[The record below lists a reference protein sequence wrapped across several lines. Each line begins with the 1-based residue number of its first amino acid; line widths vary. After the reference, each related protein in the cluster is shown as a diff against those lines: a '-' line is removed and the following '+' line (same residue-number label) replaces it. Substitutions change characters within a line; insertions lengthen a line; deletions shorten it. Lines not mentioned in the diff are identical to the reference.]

1 LNLKSVI
8 PKSVIPKSM
17 RPQSMR
23 TKPMKS
29 PHHTPIQR
37 RARRHQGGVIM
48 LFGLIAL
55 AIMLIGA
62 AAMVRSMN
70 TSLINAGNLGFKRDL
85 TNQAERA
92 VAAVLTQ
99 LQTGALAGDVA
110 RQTTTPTQN
119 YSSTLLPSNAQGLPN
134 ALLSTDTDFAT
145 FGLVAND
152 ITVTGQAITL
162 RYVVDRMCVN
172 TGIAAADHCTMADDP
187 NPAGGSGSETI
198 RAEDSSAGG
207 AGALGQRVVY
217 RVSIRVAGP
226 RNTQA
231 YFQTTLTL

>member
-1 LNLKSVI
+1 
-8 PKSVIPKSM
+8 
-17 RPQSMR
+17 
-23 TKPMKS
+23 MKS
-29 PHHTPIQR
+29 PHSTSNWLKARPAHPAAAGAGRRQQR
-37 RARRHQGGVIM
+37 GVIM

-62 AAMVRSMN
+62 AAMVRSTN

-92 VAAVLTQ
+92 VATVLTE
-99 LQTGALAGDVA
+99 LQTGALAGEVA
-110 RQTTTPTQN
+110 RQTSATAQN
-119 YSSTLLPSNAQGLPN
+119 YSSTILPSNAQGLPN
-134 ALLSTDTDFAT
+134 ALLADDAGFAT

-152 ITVTGQAITL
+152 ITIADQAITL